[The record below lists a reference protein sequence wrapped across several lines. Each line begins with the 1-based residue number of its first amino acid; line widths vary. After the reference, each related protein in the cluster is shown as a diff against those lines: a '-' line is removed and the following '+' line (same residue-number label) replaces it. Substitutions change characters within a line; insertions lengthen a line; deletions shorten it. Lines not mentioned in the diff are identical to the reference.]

1 MISTPMY
8 SPPSLGGIRP
18 RRFGLAAWSPH
29 VAFGYDLVAD
39 LCPRVLVELGTDRG
53 EAYFVFCQSVAEN
66 RTGTTCYGVDTWQ
79 GGPSAGLS
87 GDAVYQDVSAH
98 NQEFYQ
104 SFSHL
109 LRSTSDDALARF
121 ADGSLDLIHFDDPP
135 ADDAVRPD
143 FEAWRRKLSP
153 RGVAL
158 FHGIAARHDDSGSRK
173 CWEEIRSR
181 GESFEFHHGRG
192 LGVWKPR
199 GGEPVQTPLLRA
211 LFSASPAQAENIR
224 HYYVMATDALRQRT
238 REINGR
244 NGHGENG
251 SAVEEPG
258 PLALQ
263 EWTPTAPRRAGPEL
277 QVFFPGPD
285 DSFREENSA
294 CFPLGLNRWE
304 RIAVTLPED
313 WRGRSLRIDPGSG
326 FGLVDIAGVRIVSAV
341 MDEVV
346 WELLGGDL
354 LAGVRVLGGVQAVP
368 NPHVLRLLCV
378 EGNPHILLPEI
389 DVQGRDEPM
398 RLEIGVRL
406 RTELASF
413 GHTLHEWARELHDLP
428 ALRARHSALAGE
440 LARER
445 EAHQLLAA
453 RTAAR
458 ETAEQA
464 ARADLADALAKL
476 QAADERAAA
485 LGREVDAARAHGE
498 ERAAA
503 GRADLEAA
511 REDGRRQLVALREQL
526 AAEIETAR
534 RDGRQQVAAL
544 HEQLAMARRGAQAH
558 AELLTAEIETAR
570 QEGRRQVAALQEQLA
585 AAQAREHALTAEI
598 EAARQEGRREVAALG
613 EQLAAAQT
621 RVGALAAEIETARAG
636 HAARTAALSAKI
648 ERLSREAAERG
659 DVDGELRHAQE
670 QLAHSQNQLHD
681 TEAELRELRE
691 EKVQW
696 EQDREFLHQEISGL
710 HSELQAQDESLVK
723 VGRDHADTH
732 AALVETLARA
742 EADHGRLNSM
752 RQSASWKMTLP
763 LRAAGRV
770 VLGKRPAGRN
780 GASPAHANGLLPS
793 ADDMAQRSG
802 GYAFQLDGP
811 ADWNLP
817 AQQTRLRGWCLPPAG
832 RRVPGL
838 RVRCGDRTL
847 NVRCDVPRPDVQAA
861 HGGNPEWHLCGFDVK
876 LDVPGGPS
884 QVTIEALDE
893 QGKGWLVGQYRV
905 RAPYAAWA
913 RQGAVGGNPAE
924 DYATWIDYY
933 DALSAEDRRRIRA
946 LARELPYRPL
956 ISVVMPV
963 YNTPEK
969 WLAKAIDS
977 VRRQLYP
984 CWELCIAD
992 DCSPQGHVREVLARY
1007 ERLDPRIKVC
1017 YREKN
1022 GHISAASN
1030 SALAL
1035 ATGEF
1040 VALLDHDDELAIH
1053 ALYAVALELQD
1064 HPEADLLYSDEDKVD
1079 EEGKRFSP
1087 YFKPQWNPDL
1097 LLGQNFIS
1105 HLGVYRR
1112 EAVETAGGFRAG
1124 YEGCQDWDLALRIA
1138 ERIPASHIRH
1148 IPRIL
1153 YHWRAI
1159 EGSTAR
1165 AVEEKDYIVEASRRV
1180 LEGHCE
1186 RTGKDTEILPVR
1198 GSHFRVR
1205 YRLPAPPPLVS
1216 IIIPTHNQPRLLRQG
1231 IEALRARTTYPH
1243 YEILV
1248 VDNRSDDPAALAY
1261 LEDLPRRGEAR
1272 VLRYPQPFN
1281 YSAINN
1287 FAVEQ
1292 AGGELVCL
1300 MNNDMEV
1307 ITPDWL
1313 EEMASQALRP
1323 GIGAVGAL
1331 LYYPDDTIQHAGV
1344 VLGLGGVAGH
1354 LFSRMPRH
1362 TDGYF
1367 NRARLVQ
1374 NFTAVTAACLV
1385 VRRSAYRE
1393 VGGLNETLK
1402 VAFNDVDFCLKLHA
1416 SGRRNLWTPH
1426 AEFYHHESASRG
1438 MEDTTEKH
1446 RRFVSEVEYMR
1457 AHWHEIIADDPAY
1470 NLNLGTE
1477 NGECRLASPPRLPL
1491 LRNHALP
1498 EPEAAAPAARNGLV
1512 GGNGIFSH

>member
-1 MISTPMY
+1 MISLPMY

-18 RRFGLAAWSPH
+18 RRFGQVPWSPH
-29 VAFGYDLVAD
+29 ITFGYDVVAD
-39 LCPRVLVELGTDRG
+39 LRPRMLVELGTRCG
-53 EAYFVFCQSVAEN
+53 ELYFAFCQSVEEHRA
-66 RTGTTCYGVDTWQ
+66 GTACYGVDPWQ
-79 GGPSAGLS
+79 DDPEAGAS
-87 GDAVYQDVSAH
+87 GDAVYQDVSGH
-98 NQEFYQ
+98 NQEFYR

-109 LRSTSDDALARF
+109 VRSTFDDALARF
-121 ADGSLDLIHFDDPP
+121 ADGSLDLIHFNGPP
-135 ADDAVRPD
+135 TYEAVRHD
-143 FEAWRRKLSP
+143 FEAWRSKLSP

-158 FHGIAARHDDSGSRK
+158 FGNIAARQDDSGGWK
-173 CWEEIRSR
+173 CWEEVRPQ
-181 GESFEFHHGRG
+181 GESFEFHHGAG

-211 LFSASPAQAENIR
+211 LFSASPAQSENIR
-224 HYYVMATDALRQRT
+224 HYYVMAAEALRRQARAG
-238 REINGR
+238 NG
-244 NGHGENG
+244 NHGHAENG
-251 SAVEEPG
+251 AGAEPSR

-263 EWTPTAPRRAGPEL
+263 EWAPPAARAAAPVALAL
-277 QVFFPGPD
+277 QVFFPAHADG
-285 DSFREENSA
+285 FRDERSA
-294 CFPLGLNRWE
+294 SFPLPLNRWE
-304 RIAVTLPED
+304 RIEVALPEG
-313 WRGRSLRIDPGSG
+313 WRGEGLRINPGNG
-326 FGLVDIAGVRIVSAV
+326 FGLVDIAGVRIVSAI

-346 WELLGGDL
+346 WERLGGDL
-354 LAGVRVLGGVQAVP
+354 LGGVRVLGGAQAVP
-368 NPHVLRLLCV
+368 NPHVFRLVCA
-378 EGNPHILLPEI
+378 GDDPQILLPEI
-389 DVQGRDEPM
+389 DLQGRDEPM
-398 RLEIGVRL
+398 RLEIGIRL
-406 RTELASF
+406 RTELSSF
-413 GHTLHEWARELHDLP
+413 GHTLHEWAREMHDLP
-428 ALRARHSALAGE
+428 DLRARHRRLAE
-440 LARER
+440 DLERER
-445 EAHQLLAA
+445 EAHRLVREKDIEQQLTERSVRL
-453 RTAAR
+453 
-458 ETAEQA
+458 ELEE
-464 ARADLADALAKL
+464 ARASLR
-476 QAADERAAA
+476 AAEARAAA
-485 LGREVDAARAHGE
+485 WQ
-498 ERAAA
+498 
-503 GRADLEAA
+503 ADIEAA
-511 REDGRRQLVALREQL
+511 RQDASQQVTASNEQL
-526 AAEIETAR
+526 AAARAQTESLTGEIEVVRQDAS
-534 RDGRQQVAAL
+534 QQVAAL
-544 HEQLAMARRGAQAH
+544 N
-558 AELLTAEIETAR
+558 
-570 QEGRRQVAALQEQLA
+570 EQLA
-585 AAQAREHALTAEI
+585 AARARAETLTAEVEAARQDGGQQVSALARELTAARARAETLTSEI
-598 EAARQEGRREVAALG
+598 EAARVENDKRVAAL
-613 EQLAAAQT
+613 
-621 RVGALAAEIETARAG
+621 VAEIANLRRQG
-636 HAARTAALSAKI
+636 
-648 ERLSREAAERG
+648 AER
-659 DVDGELRHAQE
+659 DHLDEELRHAHE
-670 QLAHSQNQLHD
+670 QLAQSQNHLHD

-691 EKVQW
+691 EKTQW
-696 EQDREFLHQEISGL
+696 EQDQEFLHQEISGL
-710 HSELQAQDESLVK
+710 HSELQAQDETLVK
-723 VGRDHADTH
+723 AGREHADTH
-732 AALVETLARA
+732 ASLVETRLRA

-752 RQSASWKMTLP
+752 RQSTSWKLTLP
-763 LRAAGRV
+763 LRAAGRA
-770 VLGKRPAGRN
+770 LTGKRPGSHHAKNSN
-780 GASPAHANGLLPS
+780 GTNGLLPS
-793 ADDMAQRSG
+793 AESMAQRSG
-802 GYAFQLDGP
+802 GYSFQLDGP

-832 RRVPGL
+832 KRVPGL
-838 RVRCGDRTL
+838 RVRSGDRTI

-876 LDVPGGPS
+876 IDVPGGPS
-884 QVTIEALDE
+884 QLTIEALDE
-893 QGKGWLVGQYRV
+893 QGRAWLVGQYRV

-984 CWELCIAD
+984 FWELCIAD
-992 DCSPQGHVREVLARY
+992 DQSPKGHVREMLARY
-1007 ERLDPRIKVC
+1007 ERLDPRIKVV

-1030 SALAL
+1030 SALEL

-1079 EEGKRFSP
+1079 EEGRRFSP

-1112 EAVETAGGFRAG
+1112 EVIKEAGGFRAG
-1124 YEGCQDWDLALRIA
+1124 YEGCQDWDLALRIV
-1138 ERIPASHIRH
+1138 EQIPASHIRH

-1205 YRLPAPPPLVS
+1205 YRLPGQPPLVS
-1216 IIIPTHNQPRLLRQG
+1216 IIIPTHNQLRLLRQG
-1231 IEALRARTTYPH
+1231 IEALRARTTYPN
-1243 YEILV
+1243 YEIVV

-1261 LEDLPRRGEAR
+1261 LEDLHRQGDAR

-1287 FAVEQ
+1287 FAVDQ
-1292 AGGELVCL
+1292 AKGELVCL

-1323 GIGAVGAL
+1323 GIGAVGAI

-1354 LFSRMPRH
+1354 LFSRMPRN

-1438 MEDTTEKH
+1438 MEDTVEKH
-1446 RRFVSEVEYMR
+1446 QRFVGEVEYMQ
-1457 AHWHEIIADDPAY
+1457 AHWHEVIADDPAY
-1470 NLNLGTE
+1470 NLNLGTDD
-1477 NGECRLASPPRLPL
+1477 GECRLASPPRLPL

-1498 EPEAAAPAARNGLV
+1498 EPETAVRN
-1512 GGNGIFSH
+1512 

>member
-1 MISTPMY
+1 MISLPMY
-8 SPPSLGGIRP
+8 SPPSLAGIRP
-18 RRFGLAAWSPH
+18 RRFGLVSWSPH

-39 LCPRVLVELGTDRG
+39 LRPRMLVELGTHRG
-53 EAYFVFCQSVAEN
+53 ESYFAFCQSVEEN

-79 GGPSAGLS
+79 GDPRAGVS
-87 GDAVYQDVSAH
+87 GDAVYQDVSGH
-98 NQEFYQ
+98 NQEFYR
-104 SFSHL
+104 SFSYL
-109 LRSTSDDALARF
+109 VRSSFDDALARF
-121 ADGSLDLIHFDDPP
+121 ADGSLDLIHFDGLHTDE
-135 ADDAVRPD
+135 AVRHD
-143 FEAWRRKLSP
+143 FETWRRKLSP

-158 FHGIAARHDDSGSRK
+158 FHDIAARHDDHGGWK
-173 CWEEIRSR
+173 CWEEIRTQ
-181 GESFEFHHGRG
+181 GESFEFHHGWG

-244 NGHGENG
+244 NGHAENG
-251 SAVEEPG
+251 AG
-258 PLALQ
+258 ADKTQPLALHG
-263 EWTPTAPRRAGPEL
+263 WTPWTPHAAEPPPGPEL
-277 QVFFPGPD
+277 QVFFPGRAD
-285 DSFREENSA
+285 GLRDGDSAS
-294 CFPLGLNRWE
+294 FPLSLNRWE
-304 RIAVTLPED
+304 RVEVALPES
-313 WRGRSLRIDPGSG
+313 WRGESLRINPGSG

-354 LAGVRVLGGVQAVP
+354 LGGVRVLGGAQAVP
-368 NPHVLRLLCV
+368 NPHVFRLVCA
-378 EGNPHILLPEI
+378 GNDSQILLPEI
-389 DVQGRDEPM
+389 DLQGRDEPM
-398 RLEIGVRL
+398 RLEIGIRR
-406 RTELASF
+406 RTEMSSF
-413 GHTLHEWARELHDLP
+413 GHTLHEWAKEMRDLP
-428 ALRARHSALAGE
+428 DLRARHQRLTE
-440 LARER
+440 DLERER
-445 EAHQLLAA
+445 EAHRLLREKDARWQTAERDLRVELEEARAEAGRLTGETAASRRDAGQQMAALNEQLAA
-453 RTAAR
+453 AR
-458 ETAEQA
+458 VQTES
-464 ARADLADALAKL
+464 
-476 QAADERAAA
+476 
-485 LGREVDAARAHGE
+485 
-498 ERAAA
+498 
-503 GRADLEAA
+503 
-511 REDGRRQLVALREQL
+511 L
-526 AAEIETAR
+526 AAEIEK
-534 RDGRQQVAAL
+534 V
-544 HEQLAMARRGAQAH
+544 
-558 AELLTAEIETAR
+558 R
-570 QEGRRQVAALQEQLA
+570 QEASRQVAALNEPLA
-585 AAQAREHALTAEI
+585 AARAQTEALTAEVEAARRDGGQQASALARELTAAQARAEALLSEA
-598 EAARQEGRREVAALG
+598 EAARVDGDKRVAALV
-613 EQLAAAQT
+613 T
-621 RVGALAAEIETARAG
+621 EIANLRRQG
-636 HAARTAALSAKI
+636 
-648 ERLSREAAERG
+648 AER
-659 DVDGELRHAQE
+659 DHVDEELRHAHE
-670 QLAHSQNQLHD
+670 QLAQSQNHLHD

-691 EKVQW
+691 EKAQW

-710 HSELQAQDESLVK
+710 HSELQAQDETLVK
-723 VGRDHADTH
+723 AGREHADTH
-732 AALVETLARA
+732 ASLVETRLRA

-752 RQSASWKMTLP
+752 RQSASWKLTLP
-763 LRAAGRV
+763 LRVAGRAV
-770 VLGKRPAGRN
+770 TGKRPASHQGKN
-780 GASPAHANGLLPS
+780 SHGTNGLLPS
-793 ADDMAQRSG
+793 AENVAQRSG
-802 GYAFQLDGP
+802 GYSFQLDGP

-832 RRVPGL
+832 KRVPGL
-838 RVRCGDRTL
+838 RVRSGDRTI

-876 LDVPGGPS
+876 IDVPGGPS
-884 QVTIEALDE
+884 QLTIEALDE
-893 QGKGWLVGQYRV
+893 QGRSWLVGQYKV

-984 CWELCIAD
+984 FWELCLAD
-992 DCSPQGHVREVLARY
+992 DHSPKGHVREILARY
-1007 ERLDPRIKVC
+1007 ERLDPRIKVV
-1017 YREKN
+1017 YRETN

-1030 SALAL
+1030 SALEL

-1064 HPEADLLYSDEDKVD
+1064 HPEADLLYSDEDKLD
-1079 EEGKRFSP
+1079 EEGRRFSP
-1087 YFKPQWNPDL
+1087 YFKPQWNPEL

-1112 EAVETAGGFRAG
+1112 EVLKEAGGFRAG
-1124 YEGCQDWDLALRIA
+1124 YEGCQDWDLALRIV
-1138 ERIPASHIRH
+1138 EQIPASHIRH

-1205 YRLPAPPPLVS
+1205 YRLPGQPPLVS
-1216 IIIPTHNQPRLLRQG
+1216 IIIPTHNQLRLLRQG
-1231 IEALRARTTYPH
+1231 IETLRAKTTYPN

-1261 LEDLPRRGEAR
+1261 LEDLHRQGEAR

-1292 AGGELVCL
+1292 AQGELVCL

-1323 GIGAVGAL
+1323 GIGAVGAI

-1354 LFSRMPRH
+1354 LFSRMPRN

-1446 RRFVSEVEYMR
+1446 RRFVGEVEYMQ
-1457 AHWHEIIADDPAY
+1457 AHWHEVIADDPAY
-1470 NLNLGTE
+1470 NLNLGTDD
-1477 NGECRLASPPRLPL
+1477 GECRLASPPRLPL

-1498 EPEAAAPAARNGLV
+1498 DPEAAVASARN
-1512 GGNGIFSH
+1512 